1 MKRFVIVAVLFAAVV
16 WLLNTSLLA
25 TPPEGPPKILA
36 HRGIHQ
42 TYPKAGVGNDTCTAE
57 IIEKPRHDHLENTV
71 ASMQAAFDSGAAV
84 VELDIHLTPDRQ
96 FAVFHDW
103 TFDCRTEGKGVTE
116 ETPMTVLKSL
126 DIGYGYT
133 ADGGKTFPFR
143 GKGTGQMPT
152 LEEVFT
158 ALPVRQFLVNF
169 KSRRAEEGAAL
180 AALLETHPEWRQ
192 AVFGVYGGGEPTR
205 EALKLV
211 KGLRGYDR
219 NSVVGCLAR
228 YIAYGW
234 TGVVPAA
241 CQNTLVIVPG
251 NYAPWLWG
259 WPDRFA
265 QRMKSAGSEIILL
278 GPYAGGDF
286 TTGIDSA
293 EDLELVPENFSGY
306 VWTNRAEMI
315 GPMLAKRQPA
325 SYSAARLIRRAKV
338 AAAL

>member
-1 MKRFVIVAVLFAAVV
+1 MKRFVIVAVMFAAVV

-25 TPPEGPPKILA
+25 TPPEGAPKILA

-42 TYPKAGVGNDTCTAE
+42 TYPKAGVGNDTCTAG
-57 IIEKPRHDHLENTV
+57 IIEAPRHDYLENTT
-71 ASMQAAFDSGAAV
+71 ASMQAAFDAGATV

-103 TFDCRTEGKGVTE
+103 TLDCRTEGKGVTE
-116 ETPMTVLKSL
+116 ETPMTVLKTL

-152 LEEVFT
+152 LEEVFA
-158 ALPVRQFLVNF
+158 ALPGRQFLVNF
-169 KSRRAEEGAAL
+169 KSRRAEEGSAL
-180 AALLETHPEWRQ
+180 AALLDTHPEWRQ
-192 AVFGVYGGGEPTR
+192 AVFGVYGGGEPTQ
-205 EALKLV
+205 ETLKLV
-211 KGLRGYDR
+211 DGMRGYDR
-219 NSVVGCLAR
+219 NSAVGCLAR

-241 CQNTLVIVPG
+241 CRNTLVIVPG

-265 QRMKSAGSEIILL
+265 QRMKSAGSEIILF
-278 GPYAGGDF
+278 GPYTGGDF

-293 EDLELVPENFSGY
+293 EDLELVPESFSGY
-306 VWTNRAEMI
+306 VWTNRAETI

-325 SYSAARLIRRAKV
+325 S
-338 AAAL
+338 

>member
-25 TPPEGPPKILA
+25 TPPLGAPKILA

-42 TYPKAGVGNDTCTAE
+42 TYPKAGVGKDTCTAE
-57 IIEKPRHDHLENTV
+57 MIEKPRHDYLENTI
-71 ASMQAAFDSGAAV
+71 ASMQAAFDAGAAV
-84 VELDIHLTPDRQ
+84 VELDVHLTPDRQ
-96 FAVFHDW
+96 LAVFHDW
-103 TFDCRTEGKGVTE
+103 TLECRTEGTGVTE
-116 ETPMTVLKSL
+116 ETPMTMLKTL

-143 GKGTGQMPT
+143 GKGVGQMPT
-152 LEEVFT
+152 LQEVFT
-158 ALPVRQFLVNF
+158 ALPGRQFLVNF
-169 KSRRAEEGAAL
+169 KSRRAEEGSAL
-180 AALLETHPEWRQ
+180 AALLETHPEWRA
-192 AVFGVYGGGEPTR
+192 AVFGVYGGGEPTQ
-205 EALKLV
+205 ETLKLV
-211 KGLRGYDR
+211 DGMRGYDR
-219 NSVVGCLAR
+219 SSAVGCLAR
-228 YIAYGW
+228 YLAYGW

-241 CQNTLVIVPG
+241 CQSTLVIVPG

-293 EDLELVPENFSGY
+293 EDLELVPETFSGY
-306 VWTNRAEMI
+306 VWTNRAETI

-325 SYSAARLIRRAKV
+325 S
-338 AAAL
+338 